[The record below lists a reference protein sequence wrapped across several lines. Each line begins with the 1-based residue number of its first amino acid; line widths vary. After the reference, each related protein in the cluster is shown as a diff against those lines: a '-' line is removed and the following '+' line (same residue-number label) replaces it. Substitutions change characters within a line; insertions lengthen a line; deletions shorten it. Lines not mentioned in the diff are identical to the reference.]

1 MTIAVNCE
9 SSQMTLLPT
18 GGSKACRCSSIQS
31 QSLRE
36 RRGFVAGSPDAD

>member
-18 GGSKACRCSSIQS
+18 GGSKAWQCSSIQS
-31 QSLRE
+31 QSWRE
-36 RRGFVAGSPDAD
+36 TRGFVAGSPDAD